1 MRSWQGR
8 QRKTGSRGRLRR
20 REPSYVLAATGV
32 RRGQLVT
39 QAEKGSRLG
48 WMREWEVMEGRA
60 NALTA
65 LWGLCSPR
73 GQLPIHQAP
82 IMCQAPI

>member
-1 MRSWQGR
+1 MLG
-8 QRKTGSRGRLRR
+8 
-20 REPSYVLAATGV
+20 ATGV

-39 QAEKGSRLG
+39 RAEKGSRLG

-73 GQLPIHQAP
+73 GQLPIH
-82 IMCQAPI
+82 